1 MESFNIEIINP
12 KAKSIL
18 KSLAN
23 LNLIKIQKK
32 TQYSDFSELLKKFR
46 RNSESAISLE
56 EITEEVEAV
65 RANRYGS

>member
-23 LNLIKIQKK
+23 LNLIKIQKN
-32 TQYSDFSELLKKFR
+32 TRHSDFTELLKKFR
-46 RNSESAISLE
+46 RNAESAMSLE
-56 EITEEVEAV
+56 EITKEVEAV